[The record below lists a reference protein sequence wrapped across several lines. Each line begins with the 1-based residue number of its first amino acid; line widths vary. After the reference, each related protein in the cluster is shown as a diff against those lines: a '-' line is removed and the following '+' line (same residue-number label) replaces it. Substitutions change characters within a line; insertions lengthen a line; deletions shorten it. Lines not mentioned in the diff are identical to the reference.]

1 MRIHVRKTSRS
12 HLSSVIHHPSPLTQ
26 RHRNC
31 LAAIRGGTATVG
43 VSLGDIV
50 GEVGKFDAALT
61 EQTALACVG
70 ELLAATLARKSALDP
85 NRYVI
90 TPKGLEVLEA

>member
-1 MRIHVRKTSRS
+1 
-12 HLSSVIHHPSPLTQ
+12 
-26 RHRNC
+26 

-43 VSLGDIV
+43 VTLGDIV

-70 ELLAATLARKSALDP
+70 ELLALTLAKKSALDAS
-85 NRYVI
+85 RYVI
-90 TPKGLEVLEA
+90 TAKGLEVLES